1 MTDAGANRRRG
12 RDEKVY
18 DSHNAAVVANANIR

>member
-18 DSHNAAVVANANIR
+18 DSHNAVVANANIR